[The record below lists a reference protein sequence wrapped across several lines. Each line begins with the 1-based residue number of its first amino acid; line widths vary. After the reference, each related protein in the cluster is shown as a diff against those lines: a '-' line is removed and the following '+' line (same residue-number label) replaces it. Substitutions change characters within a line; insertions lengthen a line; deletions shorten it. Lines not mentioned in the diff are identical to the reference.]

1 MHDPGVTGPVLTDG
15 VVRLRQLTAA
25 DAAEW
30 LAGEDEELIRGFE
43 SPRPSTR
50 EDVDQAIER
59 WTEWWRTGGPVRHW
73 AICDI
78 DGATIL
84 GGVEIRRLEGT
95 DVNLSYVVFPAA
107 RRRGIATRAARLALD
122 HAAAEMGARAAVIK
136 VLEGNLASLGVAR
149 RLSAAET
156 GRTPSDAGG
165 TFIVFRLELTGAAT
179 APKTERPA
187 RGGSLD
193 DEGSGGPGV
202 SGRSR

>member
-1 MHDPGVTGPVLTDG
+1 VHDPGVTGPELTDG
-15 VVRLRQLTAA
+15 VVRLRPLTAD

-50 EDVDQAIER
+50 EDVIRAIEG
-59 WTEWWRTGGPVRHW
+59 WTESWRTSGPVRHW

-78 DGATIL
+78 AGSSIL
-84 GGVEIRRLEGT
+84 GGVELRRLDGPDVNP
-95 DVNLSYVVFPAA
+95 DVNLSYVVFPPA

-149 RLSAAET
+149 RLGAVEV

-165 TFIVFRLELTGAAT
+165 TFVVFRLELTGAAT
-179 APKTERPA
+179 
-187 RGGSLD
+187 
-193 DEGSGGPGV
+193 GPENRTTRA
-202 SGRSR
+202 GRVAQ